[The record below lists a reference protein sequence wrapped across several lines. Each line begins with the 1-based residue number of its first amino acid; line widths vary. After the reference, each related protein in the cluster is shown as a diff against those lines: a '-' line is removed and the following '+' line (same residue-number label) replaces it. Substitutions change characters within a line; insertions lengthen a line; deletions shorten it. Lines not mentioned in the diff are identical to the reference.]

1 MQCNIIAQRISLQ
14 EFLTKKFEEIEADI
28 DNFTEGADPEKLIL
42 LTSDEVHKMLDNW
55 LAEFELVQPS

>member
-1 MQCNIIAQRISLQ
+1 
-14 EFLTKKFEEIEADI
+14 LTKKFEEIEADI

-42 LTSDEVHKMLDNW
+42 LTSDEVNKMLDNW